1 MVSLIRYK
9 KNLLN
14 DNIYFDI
21 NHFNQIQRERMD
33 NSNITESI
41 IPPMERDSNHQSYR
55 CPHCGKFLFKGN
67 IKRLN
72 MVCHHCQKMISADA
86 KDLIKTETE

>member
-1 MVSLIRYK
+1 MKLFPMRGVVQCFI
-9 KNLLN
+9 LN
-14 DNIYFDI
+14 AAFKAE
-21 NHFNQIQRERMD
+21 QIMD
-33 NSNITESI
+33 NSNITEPT
-41 IPPMERDSNHQSYR
+41 IPPMQSIRNHQPYR

-86 KDLIKTETE
+86 KDLIKPET